1 MIDISKVQINRIYG
15 LQTLLGGFAPTFR
28 FVHIKELDN
37 TIKGKSYTQ
46 LFREG
51 KTNCFDKTTIILEPC
66 NIPLVF
72 NNELVNY
79 ENYEAKEIN
88 PVSILDTGTS
98 LQAGKTYYI
107 YITSDKELICSL
119 NSNAPAGYT
128 TSNTQ
133 WLSSFHT
140 VCANVGTI
148 SGHLLSGYN
157 AGDILPNSVSCISF
171 RPRFADVD
179 GMAYIDVIDKWCD
192 IYLQSGTGLNTKSVF
207 GATITDTRYYQNHVE
222 DLFSVGKHLAN
233 DNEFTAYAFGS
244 NQGTSVSGAADP
256 VTTGG
261 HVDTAGRRMISV
273 YGIEDCCGAL
283 WQYLNSTGASGG
295 SGWTVINTDMGK
307 GSFYSEGFVLLA
319 GGSCDDSSNCG
330 VGSRAGSV
338 SRASLDGSRSVRG
351 LAANAKGFE

>member
-119 NSNAPAGYT
+119 NSDAPTGYT

-157 AGDILPNSVSCISF
+157 AGDILPNSISCISF

-244 NQGTSVSGAADP
+244 NQGTAISGNADP

-273 YGIEDCCGAL
+273 YGIEDCCGVL

-307 GSFYSEGFVLLA
+307 GSFYGGGFVLRA
-319 GGSCDDSSNCG
+319 GGYWRDSSNCG
-330 VGSRAGSV
+330 VGSRNGDS
-338 SRASLDGSRSVRG
+338 SRAALGGGDSVRG
-351 LAANAKGFE
+351 LATNAKGFE

>member
-1 MIDISKVQINRIYG
+1 M
-15 LQTLLGGFAPTFR
+15 
-28 FVHIKELDN
+28 
-37 TIKGKSYTQ
+37 
-46 LFREG
+46 
-51 KTNCFDKTTIILEPC
+51 
-66 NIPLVF
+66 
-72 NNELVNY
+72 VNY
-79 ENYEAKEIN
+79 ENYETKEIN
-88 PVSILDTGTS
+88 PVSILDTGSS

-119 NSNAPAGYT
+119 NADAPTGYT
-128 TSNTQ
+128 TANTQ

-179 GMAYIDVIDKWCD
+179 GMAYIDAIDKWCD

-207 GATITDTRYYQNHVE
+207 GGTITDTRYYQNHVE

-233 DNEFTAYAFGS
+233 DNEFTVYAFGS
-244 NQGTSVSGAADP
+244 NQGTSISGAADP

-307 GSFYSEGFVLLA
+307 GSFYGEGFVLLA
-319 GGSCDDSSNCG
+319 GGLWTDSSSCG
-330 VGSRAGSV
+330 VGARHSSV
-338 SRASLDGSRSVRG
+338 SRANLYGSASVRG
-351 LAANAKGFE
+351 LTANAKGFE